1 MTKPS
6 EIRLAVWRAV
16 FLVACLCGLVSLAVA
31 QPAVNAHAAALQEF
45 QTHLDAYLKLR
56 SGLGGKLK
64 PLSQTPSAV
73 ELAAR
78 QDALAAAMKA
88 ARVHAKQGDL
98 VPPLVAELIVKT
110 VREDFQRRNPSA
122 KMGVFE
128 EVPTVKGASLINK
141 TYPADA
147 ALPTVPALLLQN
159 LPRLPDNLQ
168 YRFVGRDVV
177 ILDGD
182 LQVVIDYIARVLPPH
197 KAVAH

>member
-6 EIRLAVWRAV
+6 QIRLAVWRALLLIAS
-16 FLVACLCGLVSLAVA
+16 FFILVSLAIA
-31 QPAVNAHAAALQEF
+31 QPVVNAQAAALQEF
-45 QTHLDAYLKLR
+45 QTRLDAYLKLR
-56 SGLGGKLK
+56 SQLAGRLK

-73 ELAAR
+73 ELAGR
-78 QDALAAAMKA
+78 QEAQAASMKA

-98 VPPLVAELIVKT
+98 IPPLVAQLIVKT
-110 VREDFQRRNPSA
+110 VREDFQRRNPTA

-128 EVPTVKGASLINK
+128 EVPAVKGASLINK

-197 KAVAH
+197 